1 MSKPPGQEQ
10 APGPTSEN
18 TEVGGT
24 KMRPKITFINPSEF
38 FDIDQKPSENPS
50 STSNADLYNKLLG
63 RQVNAAQQQD
73 AESVLPSENTDK
85 KPRKRRQRE
94 KNGRQKHKKRPVDP
108 KFPWLESDDE
118 VDCALPLDD
127 ESDDDAFL
135 QRLVEEKERE
145 EAEEERRKQE
155 AARLR
160 QLKAAQR
167 RARYTGR
174 IGRPRGSSIISR
186 VYIPPVDDRQSSRPS
201 ETSDD
206 ERMSSVNTCE
216 DDPLDQDDA
225 ERLLSTQ
232 RLELDEIPPP
242 SAENEDSEM
251 GSSIALQSSDEHT
264 DFSAGKM
271 DPLTLRHCA
280 PCLSL
285 PPSSTDLLCPTEYLL
300 DVLSIYECLRRYSRL
315 LRLSPFR
322 LEDFLSALAA
332 NENSAL
338 LAEVHISLLKA
349 LVQEDE
355 ANGTQLCAPDCK
367 DVLSLTFAFLLDRYT
382 WPHILAA
389 YLLSIKKGEP
399 AALASVERLA
409 SLSASAATAA
419 GGNPYGGPSCGGGAD
434 VVLTAALFEDDLIPL
449 DPEYPFVGIRQ
460 RVGILRG
467 LVGLFLATGPV
478 RGDMLHEGFTAHDD
492 FCRVCRQSGEV
503 LCCDSCP
510 AVFHLICLTP
520 PLEAVPSSSWN
531 CPICRAELAA
541 YGESA
546 IPKSGGHHRTL
557 PIGTDRAGRVY
568 WHVANRIVVEPVDFK
583 QKEPHLPG
591 LLEGIREDWETAEAA
606 TESGDSEDRCDPLV
620 AYANEPKAYY
630 YSSPADINALRQC
643 LSAQWEPLLCLRLD
657 QLIPTV
663 TGKTPDQLAAE
674 FAKVEPKS
682 EETTVTPAHMPQGNS
697 TSGPTQ
703 AVTKSESLAPTTPPV
718 AWPPPPVLPPPVDR
732 EALEAWLLSASFSE
746 LPPMERTFIFEVA
759 NGILIHNQDG
769 IFSEFSHSP
778 EDYKNRFKETTPSL
792 VFPPHLVAPSTY
804 ESISAAYPHWRGY
817 TNLHTTGLFVPNKAA
832 AESEAPECRVNII
845 LNRLQ
850 QHDERERRRLLSNKF
865 CLSDA
870 SLGAWAWL
878 EPANMAAMLDQARAR
893 TKQCAAIA
901 VGPNRYLHVLRLTLC
916 YMEAQLPAASLSPAW
931 RLWRQDWQRAVL
943 AADSVAQLA
952 DLMSRLE
959 AAVRCVA
966 FQRTWSG
973 SLGPLYLER
982 FTAVQREEDKR
993 VRLLERSTGASAGG
1007 NNHVVRTKTPRPIR
1021 HTVWKTR
1028 GEEYRRLG
1036 GDGWIWL
1043 SVTRRRAA
1051 DIAAAARKVRM
1062 PLTAAGQAA
1071 RGPLHGIG
1079 WGVCPEYIQNET
1091 PIPLEEDI
1099 PATTAGLHPIT
1110 GVPLAENRTRVRY
1123 LIPTETLK
1131 RICTGTKTSRNGDLA
1146 APTEPERLEKH
1157 VACEPPKPEP
1167 MEVQQEA
1174 ASSEPPSSPKTELPP
1189 TEADLTSSKAKQEE
1203 SKVEEDVQLLDEKKP
1218 KMEKEHKDDDPLVL
1232 DVSWG
1237 LRERIHFPPA
1247 VSTQSCAGGGQR
1259 RLRLDDLLILRR
1271 QVAVE
1276 AEKVSSEAEAGLRE
1290 LRSQRDTLKGQL
1302 ADLQARVQALADQVQ
1317 DARAEHARAVKAKQ
1331 TAQAQLGGQ
1340 SALYINPMSSTHFDP
1355 PFGGDS
1361 RYQSMNRG
1369 RANARRPRGRR
1380 PGRPPGRLPKLRDPE
1395 SESKS
1400 STDTDGGAG
1409 AHDDG
1414 PSSPAAGSTENS
1426 QGLRRSARH
1435 AGRQQAEGAP
1445 VSGVQRVILPR
1456 LPQVDGADDD
1466 SAEAEAEEAE
1476 VSEAKQGAAQK
1487 PAQPCSVILTKV
1499 PVTNLAGGAKLPP
1512 GLIVSAPL
1520 TPGGPTKAGQPLLK
1534 LQKIGKPLT
1543 PVAVTQPN
1551 LNGISASQASATTPA
1566 ASVNAAPGSQQPV
1579 RLVRVLRAPAG
1590 SPSGTQLIQTVD
1602 TKQPS
1607 IVVSRPP
1614 SVVLP
1619 TSADSTVRNPIV
1631 QLSSSGG
1638 VIVTQ
1643 SSTIPRSYRLLTP
1656 SDSTFTV
1663 TTSTPATTSSLNI
1676 VRVAMSTQEVNK
1688 GGQPLQPGAAQK
1700 ITLSTAPT
1708 FTSSAS
1714 VRPQTYP
1721 PPRFQ
1726 SMSATPPGL
1735 VAIAPARPSATSTG
1749 TQLIRPLVN
1758 CAPRPIIAAGG
1769 TTPTRRI
1776 VRVAP
1781 QPTTID
1787 PSLEQAVATTAVNL
1801 YNLDIQLVGLR
1812 SQLKELER
1820 QLAEVNNQIAEKE
1833 LLTHGAAS
1841 TSPAEPFS
1849 LTLAMSRLRGSKG
1862 MLNLLRPEYKTLVNS
1877 TVQKARKDAAYG
1889 RFLLLPKQL
1898 PHLNSYAWPPAP
1910 LSLLGLADYIRQSE
1924 EANERKEQS
1933 RESLFRLH
1941 RSNLRSV
1948 ILAAGRRE
1956 VPGYDAEKKR
1966 LVQITW
1972 AYPSS
1977 RPTLAEVWRFHLRQ
1991 LTLPPADDAVS
2002 GPPGLA
2008 LSKLA
2013 LSLRLLWHCL
2023 RWDDLILDAEAADD
2037 SQLDVFD
2044 RYCFREGGG
2053 TNPSDPTYTLRRV
2066 VAIQPVDKFW
2076 LRANF
2081 LVKINGG
2088 FRRVASSSSRLSAI
2102 SGGSEAAVG
2111 MTPRSSRRGG
2121 RPKKDPDY
2129 DPAVD
2134 EGWRV
2139 GIPGLTRS
2147 ARRQA
2152 ARNRRNYRILSDDE
2166 GDDDAG
2172 GTDAEDDLEALDSD
2186 SADGHH
2192 GAVER
2197 EEWVGEEGL
2206 RLWEIRNFFDLL
2218 VPVNADYPPP
2228 VPSQTLSLLSPLAA
2242 PILGGDV
2249 EKEDTEGKG
2258 SWVQPARLPSPEP
2271 PRPATPSV
2279 PVPPPLP
2286 ITPLPVTPLP
2296 LETATLPKP
2305 RFVSLPPIGG
2315 AAPVSSTA
2323 AVVTLG
2329 LQPPPTSHPTL
2340 LASQL
2345 LQPTLVVSAPIAP
2358 ASSSSTTPAPTV
2370 IPPVMSAVTKTTSQ
2384 PMFRPLIVTSS
2395 NVRPVAPLSSTT
2407 TPVGKPAISFT
2418 SEELGQ
2424 RAAATTPRGRRR
2436 GPPLSPTTEAARARA
2451 RSLAASH
2458 AARVSAL
2465 VRRLRNERMTLE
2477 TRVNSLADSLEHR
2490 RRLTAKL
2497 LALQV
2502 EDEILKIK
2510 AQKEAAAAT
2519 ATAAAA
2525 RRPPGRPSSKPTGDE
2540 AWEPDGHSLR
2550 PAPSTTVL
2558 RTPTAAAGTPT
2569 GAASPAPGS
2578 LRGTMPRK
2586 RGRPSLRSRDED
2598 VIMPQLPP
2606 PATMLD
2612 LEEALRKESA
2622 KGSITPRSARGRRPG
2637 RPRGSHL
2644 NRDSKQPP
2652 LSPSS
2657 GVERGGGGRGRRGT
2671 CSLRGRSSVSTRGR
2685 IPIRPPSYLLDK
2697 ENDSPDS
2704 DADDGK
2710 LYCVC
2715 KTPYDPKQEYI
2726 GCDLCQDWFH
2736 FKCVGLKPGSAADLG
2751 DSWHCPDCKRDENTA
2766 SQEVYCLCRT
2776 PYDATRVYIACDNCD
2791 EWYHAECVGMKPEAA
2806 ANHEGAYICPP
2817 CISKQSQD
2825 QTDRAES
2832 VNSAKRSPSSAG
2844 SHAAEDDAASSG
2856 GGGRRTL
2863 RTIYETELD
2872 DQLSGA
2878 ISQLLADLKSHKL
2891 SWPFMKRPPASVLEN
2906 KRLQLKEPLDLPRL
2920 IADFKAGVF
2929 RSLGDFSF
2937 AGNQL
2942 FSNARLLHPKD
2953 SNEFYCTDVLEAFFL
2968 HRMREIRGLVKH

>member
-50 STSNADLYNKLLG
+50 STSNADLYNRLLG
-63 RQVNAAQQQD
+63 RQVNAVQQQD

-225 ERLLSTQ
+225 ERLSSAQ

-264 DFSAGKM
+264 DLSAGKM

-557 PIGTDRAGRVY
+557 PIGTDRAG
-568 WHVANRIVVEPVDFK
+568 
-583 QKEPHLPG
+583 QPHLPG

-663 TGKTPDQLAAE
+663 TGKTPDQLATE

-703 AVTKSESLAPTTPPV
+703 AVV
-718 AWPPPPVLPPPVDR
+718 R
-732 EALEAWLLSASFSE
+732 ALESFEERAALSP
-746 LPPMERTFIFEVA
+746 L
-759 NGILIHNQDG
+759 
-769 IFSEFSHSP
+769 
-778 EDYKNRFKETTPSL
+778 Y
-792 VFPPHLVAPSTY
+792 Y
-804 ESISAAYPHWRGY
+804 
-817 TNLHTTGLFVPNKAA
+817 
-832 AESEAPECRVNII
+832 
-845 LNRLQ
+845 
-850 QHDERERRRLLSNKF
+850 
-865 CLSDA
+865 
-870 SLGAWAWL
+870 
-878 EPANMAAMLDQARAR
+878 RAR
-893 TKQCAAIA
+893 
-901 VGPNRYLHVLRLTLC
+901 VMLT
-916 YMEAQLPAASLSPAW
+916 YI
-931 RLWRQDWQRAVL
+931 
-943 AADSVAQLA
+943 
-952 DLMSRLE
+952 
-959 AAVRCVA
+959 
-966 FQRTWSG
+966 G
-973 SLGPLYLER
+973 GPLYLER

-1062 PLTAAGQAA
+1062 LLTSVGQAA

-1131 RICTGTKTSRNGDLA
+1131 RISIGTKTSRNGDLA
-1146 APTEPERLEKH
+1146 APTEPERLAKH

-1167 MEVQQEA
+1167 MEVEAEVQQEA
-1174 ASSEPPSSPKTELPP
+1174 ASSEPPSPPKTELPP

-1247 VSTQSCAGGGQR
+1247 ISTQSCAVGGQR

-1290 LRSQRDTLKGQL
+1290 LRAQRDTLKGQL

-1369 RANARRPRGRR
+1369 HANARRPRGRR

-1426 QGLRRSARH
+1426 QGLRRSARRQKAPRLDPDFVVDFDDEDEEEEEEEEPDEDAAGGSDYEADGAGIQFSSLPLLH
-1435 AGRQQAEGAP
+1435 LDAGRQQAEGAP

-1466 SAEAEAEEAE
+1466 SAEAEEAE
-1476 VSEAKQGAAQK
+1476 VSEAKQGAPQK

-1499 PVTNLAGGAKLPP
+1499 PVTNLAGGAKASHLALTSPTLPP

-1551 LNGISASQASATTPA
+1551 LNGISASQAPVTTPA

-1708 FTSSAS
+1708 FTASAS

-1749 TQLIRPLVN
+1749 AQLIRPLVN
-1758 CAPRPIIAAGG
+1758 CAPRPIISAGG

-1801 YNLDIQLVGLR
+1801 YNLDIQLVSLR

-1924 EANERKEQS
+1924 GANERKEQS

-2081 LVKINGG
+2081 LVKISVHRPSNGGGGGGTSRRGGRRRRAAGGGGGGGEDGG

-2102 SGGSEAAVG
+2102 SGGSEAAVA

-2206 RLWEIRNFFDLL
+2206 KLWEIRNFFDLL

-2370 IPPVMSAVTKTTSQ
+2370 IPPLMSAVTKTTSQ

-2407 TPVGKPAISFT
+2407 TPVGKPVISFT

-2458 AARVSAL
+2458 AARASAL

-2510 AQKEAAAAT
+2510 AQKEAAAAA

-2558 RTPTAAAGTPT
+2558 RTPSAAAGTPT

-2586 RGRPSLRSRDED
+2586 RGRPSLRSRGLTRATPQQLRRRHSSEEEQDDESEEEDEEEQKVREPRTSRGRRRTENDSSTPSTTPCCESDED

-2704 DADDGK
+2704 DEADADDGK

-2844 SHAAEDDAASSG
+2844 SHAAEDDAASGGG